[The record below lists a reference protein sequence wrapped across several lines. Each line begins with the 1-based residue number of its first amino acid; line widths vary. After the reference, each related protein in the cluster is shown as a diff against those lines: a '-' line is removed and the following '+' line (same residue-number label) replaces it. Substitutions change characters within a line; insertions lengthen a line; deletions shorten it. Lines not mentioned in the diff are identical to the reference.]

1 MTESGRQRMEHQREK
16 PPSPS
21 FGSKINVQRMM
32 NYNGERGRSA
42 KSVKRLEVTLAAYRC
57 HCTLPTVEGLKS
69 SAERRVW
76 RTWKRSRV
84 GFLSVDFTRLFMV
97 IVAAPKKG
105 FDE

>member
-57 HCTLPTVEGLKS
+57 HCTLPTVEGLKALLS
-69 SAERRVW
+69 GAHGERGNHDRASA
-76 RTWKRSRV
+76 S
-84 GFLSVDFTRLFMV
+84 
-97 IVAAPKKG
+97 
-105 FDE
+105 